1 MKYVHDISGKDIF
14 AEVARKA
21 IQDEYG
27 KDINE
32 TYLKKV
38 DLTFQYNDDEEIV
51 GINNSAIAAGQGSIK
66 LVGDDG
72 IYVRNDLTGKI
83 IGISAQYATP
93 SDVAKKQDKLS
104 EDQLIDIDSIPFKLD
119 KSEFETVSG
128 TFATKDY
135 VAEKIADIGSPLV
148 IRGSKTCA
156 EIEALTGMKV
166 GDVYCVK
173 DSGTIHGMVV
183 MVRDEVAWTSDNEWI
198 VVGREIA
205 VDLSDYYKKSETSGA
220 SQLDAAFAN
229 VDVKFEDYYTTTE
242 TSGKDQISEALASK
256 VDSTAMTAYYTKLE
270 TSGSQELEDKFGTK
284 VDTTAMTAY
293 VDKQYLANN
302 YYDKTETSSKT
313 EIANALSGKVDNE
326 ELELYYTMAETS
338 GANQLSAAFNE
349 KLDVTAFNL
358 SSTAWND
365 TTDVVRENSAAWA
378 EGGAGDPAVNE
389 LVHSNSAMWNE
400 VEDKLYT
407 TAFSTISGTFATDED
422 LESKAD
428 VSAINDLK
436 DKLDTIEEGA
446 QKNVQSN
453 WTETNTASDAYIK
466 NKPDIYT
473 KSEVDTLLNGKIVVV
488 EQLPAIGESS
498 KIYYVGPNS
507 SVSGD
512 DKYDEY
518 LWYENDWL
526 HVGEHSIDLSDYATY
541 EYVDA
546 LTDGKQDTLSWSY
559 DGTKL
564 SAINGSAIKDTTY
577 TAGENI
583 DITNNVISGKDWSNE
598 ISAAVA
604 DKADNK
610 DVEDLAEEMADGFA
624 GLSDDIAE
632 KTDISAF
639 EDLSGKVDGIKG
651 TILTGDANI
660 RATSAE
666 EGNNIKWTLELTA
679 QPVVTDTTL
688 NGYSG
693 VVATKDSVVSSQWN
707 VGLAQGYVD
716 SITSISGNSGHWNEA
731 YEYATNASAIGVITK
746 SDVDEIWA
754 IVTGERV

>member
-72 IYVRNDLTGKI
+72 IYIRNDLTGKI

-119 KSEFETVSG
+119 KSEFETASG

-135 VAEKIADIGSPLV
+135 VTEKIADIGSPLV

-173 DSGTIHGMVV
+173 DTGTIHGMPVV
-183 MVRDEVAWTSDNEWI
+183 VRDEVAWTSDNEWI

-220 SQLDAAFAN
+220 SQLDAAFADI
-229 VDVKFEDYYTTTE
+229 DVKFEGYYPMTS
-242 TSGKDQISEALASK
+242 TSGAGQISKALASK
-256 VDSTAMTAYYTKLE
+256 QDSSAMTAYYTKQE

-313 EIANALSGKVDNE
+313 EIANALTGKVDNE

-338 GANQLSAAFNE
+338 GADQLSAAFNE

-365 TTDVVRENSAAWA
+365 ITDVVRENSAVWA

-407 TAFSTISGTFATDED
+407 TAFSNISGTFATVED

-488 EQLPAIGESS
+488 EQLPATGESS

-604 DKADNK
+604 DKADNQ

-651 TILTGDANI
+651 TILTGDSNI

-688 NGYSG
+688 SGYSG
-693 VVATKDSVVSSQWN
+693 IVATKDSTVSSQWN
-707 VGLAQGYVD
+707 VGLTQGYVD
-716 SITSISGNSGHWNEA
+716 SITSISGNSGHWNDA
-731 YEYATNASAIGVITK
+731 YEYATSASAIGVITK